1 MTASDEPRPCE
12 EGGGGQALPS
22 WHEFEDVK
30 FKVVLYGIGLCYS
43 FLGVSIVAD
52 MFMCS
57 IERITSRKRVI
68 QLANGRTI
76 TSKVW
81 NDSVANLTL
90 MALGSSA
97 PEILLSLNDIF
108 KNEYFES
115 QLGPSTIVGSAAFN
129 LFVIIAV
136 CINSVPD
143 GETRRIKEMGVFVIT
158 AVFSLFAYLW
168 LLIIVQINSKDI
180 ISVEEG
186 VITFMYF
193 PLLVIISYAAD
204 VGWLSR
210 VPLVGKLFAHD
221 GDDDGIEVPD
231 AESEGD
237 SDPLSFL
244 LRCMCWPCL
253 CICRCCKRM
262 FGRHA
267 NDDDHEAV
275 TSSDDAEM
283 AIDHTLPIVD
293 IDGNPLKNEFGIV
306 SFAGDRLQVLGE
318 DEEKEVTIPIY
329 RKNGTSGRVSVKWCI
344 ERLTATP
351 GYDYVDASGEL
362 HFRDGIESSEIAI
375 TILPKQVGEKADR
388 FQVLLQ
394 EATGGM
400 TFNPYSDGGKE
411 LNILTVTI
419 NNGAKGS
426 LKAKQRLYRMLDQ
439 VVNLDE
445 VYLGTNQWYEQ
456 VLAAV
461 YVNGSREEQDTAN
474 FLDWVVHLINFPW
487 KFPFALTTPP
497 PTYLGGW
504 VCFFFSLGHIAWIT
518 LIIGDLAELFGC
530 NADISDNITAVTF
543 VALGTSVPDLLA
555 SRIAAKAE
563 EHADA
568 SIVNVTGSNS
578 VNVFLGIGL
587 PWMVAA
593 FYWKTKGPNQKWIQ
607 RYPEH
612 HANDVRAFIV
622 TSGDLA
628 FSVTVFVMCAMVCL
642 SVILVRRYK
651 FGGELGGHPEMKAYS
666 SFMLMLLWAFYIALT
681 IWKTNAG
688 DVGIWQQSLALG
700 LAMPVFVFIMFLF
713 AACRKALLISKKYIG
728 EEGFWGIFVATGII
742 GGRLLIYGVFQYSP
756 S

>member
-1 MTASDEPRPCE
+1 MAESNEPRTCD

-22 WHEFEDVK
+22 WHEFEDKK

-52 MFMCS
+52 MFMS
-57 IERITSRKRVI
+57 AIERITSRKRVI
-68 QLANGRTI
+68 QLSNGRTI

-97 PEILLSLNDIF
+97 PEILLSLNDVF

-115 QLGPSTIVGSAAFN
+115 ALGPSTIVGSAAFN

-158 AVFSLFAYLW
+158 AIFSLLAYIW
-168 LLIIVQINSKDI
+168 LLFIVQINSKDI

-186 VITFMYF
+186 VITFLYF
-193 PLLVIISYAAD
+193 PCLVIISYAAD

-210 VPLVGKLFAHD
+210 VPGLKKLLAKHE
-221 GDDDGIEVPD
+221 DDEDIEVPL
-231 AESEGD
+231 AAGSEGG
-237 SDPLSFL
+237 SNPVSCLF
-244 LRCMCWPCL
+244 RCMCSPFL

-262 FGRHA
+262 VKGKSNA
-267 NDDDHEAV
+267 DDHEAV
-275 TSSDDAEM
+275 TTSD
-283 AIDHTLPIVD
+283 AIDHARPIVD
-293 IDGNPLKNEFGIV
+293 LEGNPLKNECGIV
-306 SFAGDRLQVLGE
+306 SFAADRLQVLGE

-329 RKNGTSGRVSVKWCI
+329 RKNGTSGRVSVQWCI
-344 ERLTATP
+344 ERLSATP

-362 HFRDGIESSEIAI
+362 HFRDGVEESEITI

-394 EATGGM
+394 EATGGL
-400 TFNPYSDGGKE
+400 TFNPFSDGGRE
-411 LNILTVTI
+411 MNILTVTI

-426 LKAKQRLYRMLDQ
+426 VKTRQRVYGVLDH

-456 VLAAV
+456 ITAAL
-461 YVNGSREEQDTAN
+461 YVNGSREEQENSN
-474 FLDWVVHLINFPW
+474 FFDWVVHLINFPW

-563 EHADA
+563 PHADA

-578 VNVFLGIGL
+578 VNVFLASGCRGWWRLSIG
-587 PWMVAA
+587 
-593 FYWKTKGPNQKWIQ
+593 
-607 RYPEH
+607 R
-612 HANDVRAFIV
+612 
-622 TSGDLA
+622 
-628 FSVTVFVMCAMVCL
+628 
-642 SVILVRRYK
+642 
-651 FGGELGGHPEMKAYS
+651 
-666 SFMLMLLWAFYIALT
+666 
-681 IWKTNAG
+681 
-688 DVGIWQQSLALG
+688 
-700 LAMPVFVFIMFLF
+700 
-713 AACRKALLISKKYIG
+713 
-728 EEGFWGIFVATGII
+728 
-742 GGRLLIYGVFQYSP
+742 
-756 S
+756 